1 MNNKHGYK
9 DFWYICNNNKNTKKK
24 MNKSKTYKIGEIKLK
39 ISSNGYPCGLM
50 LKRRLTLRECKHI
63 LKNLLGIVVNTRDCF
78 YDKEE
83 YDDYNQELEGSVNE
97 WLNGNLDDESI
108 AEFAE
113 DCSDDQLG
121 IFNMFPI
128 AAYLLKINA
137 I

>member
-1 MNNKHGYK
+1 MV
-9 DFWYICNNNKNTKKK
+9 TKIFGIFAITTKIRKK

-39 ISSNGYPCGLM
+39 NSSNGYPCGFF
-50 LKRRLTLRECKHI
+50 LKRRLNLRECKYI
-63 LKNLLGIVVNTRDCF
+63 LNNLLGINLAIRDCF

-83 YDDYNQELEGSVNE
+83 YDDYNQEIEDTVNE

-108 AEFAE
+108 AEFEA
-113 DCSDDQLG
+113 DCYPSQLG

>member
-1 MNNKHGYK
+1 MVTKIFGIFAITTK
-9 DFWYICNNNKNTKKK
+9 IRKKK

-39 ISSNGYPCGLM
+39 ISSNGYPCGFF
-50 LKRRLTLRECKHI
+50 LKRRLSLRECKYI
-63 LKNLLGIVVNTRDCF
+63 LNNLLGINLAIRDCF

-83 YDDYNQELEGSVNE
+83 YGDYNQELEDSINE
-97 WLNGNLDDESI
+97 WLNGNLEDESI
-108 AEFAE
+108 AEFEA
-113 DCSDDQLG
+113 DCYPGQLG

>member
-1 MNNKHGYK
+1 MV
-9 DFWYICNNNKNTKKK
+9 TKIFGIFAITTKIRKK

-39 ISSNGYPCGLM
+39 ISSNGYPCGFFI
-50 LKRRLTLRECKHI
+50 KRRLNLRECKYI
-63 LKNLLGIVVNTRDCF
+63 LDKLLGIVVNTRDCF

-83 YDDYNQELEGSVNE
+83 YDDYNQEIEDTVNE
-97 WLNGNLDDESI
+97 WLNGNLEDESI

>member
-1 MNNKHGYK
+1 MVTKIFGIFAITTK
-9 DFWYICNNNKNTKKK
+9 IRKKK

-39 ISSNGYPCGLM
+39 ISSNGYPCGFF
-50 LKRRLTLRECKHI
+50 LKRRLNLRECKYI
-63 LKNLLGIVVNTRDCF
+63 LNNLLGIVVNTRDCF

-83 YDDYNQELEGSVNE
+83 YDDYNQELEDSVNE
-97 WLNGNLDDESI
+97 WLNGNLEDESI

>member
-9 DFWYICNNNKNTKKK
+9 DFWYICNNNKNTKK

-39 ISSNGYPCGLM
+39 ISSNGYPCGFF
-50 LKRRLTLRECKHI
+50 LKRRLNLSECKYI
-63 LKNLLGIVVNTRDCF
+63 LNNLLGINLAIRDWF
-78 YDKEE
+78 NYKEE
-83 YDDYNQELEGSVNE
+83 YDNYNQEIEDTFNE
-97 WLNGNLDDESI
+97 WINGNLDDDAI
-108 AEFAE
+108 AEFEAE
-113 DCSDDQLG
+113 CYPGQLG

>member
-1 MNNKHGYK
+1 
-9 DFWYICNNNKNTKKK
+9 

-39 ISSNGYPCGLM
+39 ISSNGYPCGFF
-50 LKRRLTLRECKHI
+50 LKRRLNLRECKYI
-63 LKNLLGIVVNTRDCF
+63 LDKLLGIVVNTRDCF

-83 YDDYNQELEGSVNE
+83 YDDYNQELEDSVNE
-97 WLNGNLDDESI
+97 WLNGNLEDESI

-128 AAYLLKINA
+128 ASYLLKINA

>member
-1 MNNKHGYK
+1 
-9 DFWYICNNNKNTKKK
+9 

-39 ISSNGYPCGLM
+39 ISSNGYPLGFF

-63 LKNLLGIVVNTRDCF
+63 LKNLLGINLAIRDCF

-83 YDDYNQELEGSVNE
+83 YDDYNQEIEDTVNE
-97 WLNGNLDDESI
+97 WLNGNLEDESI
-108 AEFAE
+108 AEFEA
-113 DCSDDQLG
+113 DCYSDQLG

>member
-1 MNNKHGYK
+1 MVTKIFGIFAITTK
-9 DFWYICNNNKNTKKK
+9 IRKKK

-39 ISSNGYPCGLM
+39 ISSNGYPCGFF
-50 LKRRLTLRECKHI
+50 LKRRLSLRECKYI
-63 LKNLLGIVVNTRDCF
+63 LNNLLGINLAIRDCF

-83 YDDYNQELEGSVNE
+83 YDDYNQEIEDTVNE
-97 WLNGNLDDESI
+97 WLNGNLEDESI
-108 AEFAE
+108 AEFEA
-113 DCSDDQLG
+113 DCYPGQLG

>member
-1 MNNKHGYK
+1 MVTKIFGIFAITTK
-9 DFWYICNNNKNTKKK
+9 IRKKK

-39 ISSNGYPCGLM
+39 ISSNGYPCGFF
-50 LKRRLTLRECKHI
+50 LKRRLNLRECKYI
-63 LKNLLGIVVNTRDCF
+63 LNNLLGINLAIRDCF

-83 YDDYNQELEGSVNE
+83 YGDYNQELEDSINE
-97 WLNGNLDDESI
+97 WLNGNLEDESI
-108 AEFAE
+108 AEFEA
-113 DCSDDQLG
+113 DCYPGQLG

>member
-9 DFWYICNNNKNTKKK
+9 DFWYICNNNKNTKK

-39 ISSNGYPCGLM
+39 ISSNGYPCGFF
-50 LKRRLTLRECKHI
+50 LKRRLNLRECKYI
-63 LKNLLGIVVNTRDCF
+63 LDKLLGINLAIRDWF
-78 YDKEE
+78 NYKEE
-83 YDDYNQELEGSVNE
+83 YDDYNQELEGIVNE

-108 AEFAE
+108 AELEAE
-113 DCSDDQLG
+113 CYPGKLG

>member
-1 MNNKHGYK
+1 MVTKIFGIFAITTK
-9 DFWYICNNNKNTKKK
+9 IRKKK

-39 ISSNGYPCGLM
+39 ISSNGYPCGFF
-50 LKRRLTLRECKHI
+50 LKRRLNLRECKYI
-63 LKNLLGIVVNTRDCF
+63 LDKLLGIVVNTRECF

-83 YDDYNQELEGSVNE
+83 YDDYNQEIEDTVNE
-97 WLNGNLDDESI
+97 WLNGNLEDESI

>member
-39 ISSNGYPCGLM
+39 ISSNGYPCGFF
-50 LKRRLTLRECKHI
+50 LKRRLNLRECKYI
-63 LKNLLGIVVNTRDCF
+63 LNNLLGINLAIRDCF

-83 YDDYNQELEGSVNE
+83 YGDYNQEIEDTVNE
-97 WLNGNLDDESI
+97 WLNGNLEDESI
-108 AEFAE
+108 AEFEA
-113 DCSDDQLG
+113 DCYPGQLG

>member
-1 MNNKHGYK
+1 MVTKIFGIFAITTK
-9 DFWYICNNNKNTKKK
+9 IRKKK

-39 ISSNGYPCGLM
+39 ISSNGYPCGFF
-50 LKRRLTLRECKHI
+50 LKRRLSLRECKYI
-63 LKNLLGIVVNTRDCF
+63 LNNLLGINLAIRDCF

-83 YDDYNQELEGSVNE
+83 YGDYNQELEDSINE
-97 WLNGNLDDESI
+97 WLNGNLEDESI
-108 AEFAE
+108 AEFEA
-113 DCSDDQLG
+113 DCYAGQLG

>member
-1 MNNKHGYK
+1 MV
-9 DFWYICNNNKNTKKK
+9 TKIFGIFAITTKIRKK

-63 LKNLLGIVVNTRDCF
+63 LKNLLGINLAIRDCF

-83 YDDYNQELEGSVNE
+83 YEDYNQELEDIVNE

-108 AEFAE
+108 AEFEA
-113 DCSDDQLG
+113 DCYPGQLG

>member
-1 MNNKHGYK
+1 MVTKIFGIFAITTK
-9 DFWYICNNNKNTKKK
+9 IRKKK

-39 ISSNGYPCGLM
+39 ISSNGYPCGFF
-50 LKRRLTLRECKHI
+50 LKRRLNLRECKYI
-63 LKNLLGIVVNTRDCF
+63 LNNLLGINLAIRDCF

-83 YDDYNQELEGSVNE
+83 YGDYNQELEDSIND
-97 WLNGNLDDESI
+97 WLNGNLVYESI
-108 AEFAE
+108 AEFEA
-113 DCSDDQLG
+113 DCYPGQLG

>member
-1 MNNKHGYK
+1 MV
-9 DFWYICNNNKNTKKK
+9 TKIFGIFAITTKIRKK

-50 LKRRLTLRECKHI
+50 LKRRLTLRECKYI
-63 LKNLLGIVVNTRDCF
+63 LNNLLGINLAIRDWF
-78 YDKEE
+78 NYKEE
-83 YDDYNQELEGSVNE
+83 YDNYNQEIEDTFNE
-97 WLNGNLDDESI
+97 WINGNLDDDAI
-108 AEFAE
+108 AKFEAV
-113 DCSDDQLG
+113 CYHGQLG

>member
-1 MNNKHGYK
+1 MVTKIFGIFAITTK
-9 DFWYICNNNKNTKKK
+9 IRKKK

-39 ISSNGYPCGLM
+39 ISSNGYPCGFF
-50 LKRRLTLRECKHI
+50 LKRRLNLRECKYI
-63 LKNLLGIVVNTRDCF
+63 LDKLLGIVVNTRDCF

-83 YDDYNQELEGSVNE
+83 YDDYNQEIEDTVNE
-97 WLNGNLDDESI
+97 WLNGNLEDESI

-113 DCSDDQLG
+113 DCSDEQLG
-121 IFNMFPI
+121 VFNMFPI

>member
-1 MNNKHGYK
+1 MVTKIFGIFAITTK
-9 DFWYICNNNKNTKKK
+9 IRKKK

-39 ISSNGYPCGLM
+39 ISSNGYPCGFF
-50 LKRRLTLRECKHI
+50 LKRRLSLRECKYI
-63 LKNLLGIVVNTRDCF
+63 LNNLLGINLAIRDCF

-83 YDDYNQELEGSVNE
+83 YDDYNQELEDSINE
-97 WLNGNLDDESI
+97 WLNGNLEDESI
-108 AEFAE
+108 AEFEA
-113 DCSDDQLG
+113 DCYAGQLG

>member
-1 MNNKHGYK
+1 MV
-9 DFWYICNNNKNTKKK
+9 TKIFGIFAITTKIRKK

-39 ISSNGYPCGLM
+39 ISSNGYPCGFF
-50 LKRRLTLRECKHI
+50 LKRRLNLRECKYI
-63 LKNLLGIVVNTRDCF
+63 LNNLLGINLAIRDCF

-83 YDDYNQELEGSVNE
+83 YDDYNQEIEDTVNE
-97 WLNGNLDDESI
+97 WLNGNLEDESI

>member
-1 MNNKHGYK
+1 MVTKIFGIFAITIK
-9 DFWYICNNNKNTKKK
+9 IRKKK

-39 ISSNGYPCGLM
+39 ISSNGYPCGFF
-50 LKRRLTLRECKHI
+50 LKRRLNLRECKYI
-63 LKNLLGIVVNTRDCF
+63 LDKLLGIVVNTRDCF

-83 YDDYNQELEGSVNE
+83 YDDYNQEIEDTVNE
-97 WLNGNLDDESI
+97 WLNGNLEDESI

>member
-9 DFWYICNNNKNTKKK
+9 KFWYICNNNKNTKK

-39 ISSNGYPCGLM
+39 ISSNGYPCGFF
-50 LKRRLTLRECKHI
+50 LKRRLNLRECKYI
-63 LKNLLGIVVNTRDCF
+63 LDKLLGIVVNTRDCF

-83 YDDYNQELEGSVNE
+83 YDDYNQELEDSVNE
-97 WLNGNLDDESI
+97 WLNGNLEDESI

>member
-9 DFWYICNNNKNTKKK
+9 DFWYICNNNKNTKK

-39 ISSNGYPCGLM
+39 ISSNGYPCGFF
-50 LKRRLTLRECKHI
+50 LKRRLNLRECKYI
-63 LKNLLGIVVNTRDCF
+63 LNNLLGIVVNTRDCF

-83 YDDYNQELEGSVNE
+83 YGDYNQEIEDTVNE
-97 WLNGNLDDESI
+97 WLNGNLEDESI

>member
-9 DFWYICNNNKNTKKK
+9 DFWYICNNNKNTKK

-39 ISSNGYPCGLM
+39 ISSNGYPCGFF
-50 LKRRLTLRECKHI
+50 LKRRLNLIECKYI
-63 LKNLLGIVVNTRDCF
+63 LDKLLGINLAIRDWF
-78 YDKEE
+78 NYKEE
-83 YDDYNQELEGSVNE
+83 YDDYNQELEGIVNE
-97 WLNGNLDDESI
+97 WLNGNLNDESI
-108 AEFAE
+108 AEFKA
-113 DCSDDQLG
+113 DCYPDQLG

>member
-9 DFWYICNNNKNTKKK
+9 DFWYICNNNKNTKK

-63 LKNLLGIVVNTRDCF
+63 LKNLLGINLAIRDCF

-83 YDDYNQELEGSVNE
+83 YGDYNKEIEDTVNE
-97 WLNGNLDDESI
+97 WLNGNLEDESI
-108 AEFAE
+108 AEFEA
-113 DCSDDQLG
+113 DCYSGQLG

-128 AAYLLKINA
+128 VMYLLKIHA

>member
-1 MNNKHGYK
+1 
-9 DFWYICNNNKNTKKK
+9 

-39 ISSNGYPCGLM
+39 ISSNGYPCGFF
-50 LKRRLTLRECKHI
+50 LKRRLSLRECKYI
-63 LKNLLGIVVNTRDCF
+63 LNNLLGIVANTRDCF

-83 YDDYNQELEGSVNE
+83 YDDYNQELEDSVNE
-97 WLNGNLDDESI
+97 WLNGNLEDESI

>member
-1 MNNKHGYK
+1 MKEYRKYK
-9 DFWYICNNNKNTKKK
+9 VGDINV
-24 MNKSKTYKIGEIKLK
+24 KIA
-39 ISSNGYPCGLM
+39 SNGYPCGLM
-50 LKRRLTLRECKHI
+50 LKRRLNLRECKYI
-63 LKNLLGIVVNTRDCF
+63 LNNLLGIVVNTRDCF

-83 YDDYNQELEGSVNE
+83 YDDYNQELEDSINE

>member
-1 MNNKHGYK
+1 MVTKIFGIFAITTK
-9 DFWYICNNNKNTKKK
+9 IRKKK

-39 ISSNGYPCGLM
+39 ISSNGYPCGFF
-50 LKRRLTLRECKHI
+50 LKRRLNLRECKYI
-63 LKNLLGIVVNTRDCF
+63 LNNLLGINLAIRDCF

-83 YDDYNQELEGSVNE
+83 YDDYNQELEDSINE
-97 WLNGNLDDESI
+97 WLNGNLEDESI
-108 AEFAE
+108 AEFEA
-113 DCSDDQLG
+113 DCYPGQLG

>member
-1 MNNKHGYK
+1 MVTKIFGIFAITTK
-9 DFWYICNNNKNTKKK
+9 IRKKK

-39 ISSNGYPCGLM
+39 ISSNGYPCGFF
-50 LKRRLTLRECKHI
+50 LKRRLNLRECKYI
-63 LKNLLGIVVNTRDCF
+63 LDKLLGIVVNTKDCF

-83 YDDYNQELEGSVNE
+83 YDDYNQELEDIVNE
-97 WLNGNLDDESI
+97 WLNGNLEDESI

>member
-1 MNNKHGYK
+1 MVTKIFGIFAITTK
-9 DFWYICNNNKNTKKK
+9 IRKKK

-39 ISSNGYPCGLM
+39 ISSNGYPCGFF
-50 LKRRLTLRECKHI
+50 LKRRLNLRECKYI
-63 LKNLLGIVVNTRDCF
+63 LDKLLGIVVNTRDCF

-83 YDDYNQELEGSVNE
+83 YDDYNQELEDSVNE
-97 WLNGNLDDESI
+97 WLNGNLEDESI